1 MLSLIQ
7 RNLKLFFRNR
17 AGVFFSL
24 LGALISF
31 VLFVIFLK
39 ANMLDSWKQL
49 QHPAR
54 MLDLWVIGGTLAV
67 TGITTTLSALSR
79 MSSDAERHVYEDLIL
94 TGLSRLKIQ
103 ISYILSATIIGTVL
117 QGLLYLVMIFYFNK
131 IDGTQIQWSI
141 SLQLFIVSL
150 LSSFSAALL
159 NFVLVFF
166 MRSVDTVGKFSS
178 IVGAMSGF
186 LVGTYIPVGVLPE
199 FAQNLVKLTPGAYVA
214 SIYRQL
220 LMHDI
225 LKNVNMN
232 ILDNL
237 KKELG
242 VGITLNDHLTSL
254 SQNIA
259 IVIGVI
265 IGLLAVIVIINTYY
279 QRKRRFSME

>member
-242 VGITLNDHLTSL
+242 VGITLNGHLTSL

>member
-1 MLSLIQ
+1 MLPLIQ

-31 VLFVIFLK
+31 ILFVVFLK
-39 ANMLDSWKQL
+39 ANMLDSWNQL
-49 QHPAR
+49 KHPAR
-54 MLDLWVIGGTLAV
+54 MFDFWVIGGTLAV

-79 MSSDAERHVYEDLIL
+79 MTSDTERHVYEDLIL

-103 ISYILSATIIGTVL
+103 ISYILAATIIGTVL
-117 QGLLYLVMIFYFNK
+117 QGVLYFVMVFYFNK
-131 IDGTQIQWSI
+131 TDGIQIEWSI
-141 SLQLFIVSL
+141 SLQLFSVAL

-159 NFVLVFF
+159 NFALVYF

-214 SIYRQL
+214 AIYRQL

-225 LKNVNMN
+225 LKNVNTN
-232 ILDNL
+232 ILGNL

-242 VGITLNDHLTSL
+242 IGITLNSHLTSL
-254 SQNIA
+254 GQNVG
-259 IVIGVI
+259 IVSGVTLV
-265 IGLLAVIVIINTYY
+265 LLVVIVIINTYY
-279 QRKRRFSME
+279 QRKRRVGME

>member
-31 VLFVIFLK
+31 ILFVIFLK

-79 MSSDAERHVYEDLIL
+79 MASDAERHVYEDLIL

-117 QGLLYLVMIFYFNK
+117 QVLLYLVMIFYFNK

-199 FAQNLVKLTPGAYVA
+199 FGQNLVKLTPGAYIA

-225 LKNVNMN
+225 LKNINTN

-242 VGITLNDHLTSL
+242 VGITLNSHLTSL

-259 IVIGVI
+259 IVIGVT
-265 IGLLAVIVIINTYY
+265 IGLLAVIVIINTCY

>member
-1 MLSLIQ
+1 
-7 RNLKLFFRNR
+7 
-17 AGVFFSL
+17 
-24 LGALISF
+24 
-31 VLFVIFLK
+31 
-39 ANMLDSWKQL
+39 MLDSWKQL

-242 VGITLNDHLTSL
+242 VGITLNGHLTSL

>member
-79 MSSDAERHVYEDLIL
+79 MASDAERHVYEDLIL

-117 QGLLYLVMIFYFNK
+117 QVLLYLVMIFYFNK

-199 FAQNLVKLTPGAYVA
+199 FGQNLVKLTPGAYIA

-225 LKNVNMN
+225 LKNINTN

-242 VGITLNDHLTSL
+242 VGITLNSHLTSL

-259 IVIGVI
+259 IVIGVT
-265 IGLLAVIVIINTYY
+265 IGLLAVIVIINTCY

>member
-1 MLSLIQ
+1 MLPLIQ

-31 VLFVIFLK
+31 VLFIIFLK

-79 MSSDAERHVYEDLIL
+79 MASDSERHVYEDLIL
-94 TGLSRLKIQ
+94 TGLSRLRIQ
-103 ISYILSATIIGTVL
+103 ISYIVSATIIGTVL
-117 QGLLYLVMIFYFNK
+117 QVVLYLIMIFYFNK

-141 SLQLFIVSL
+141 SLQLLIVAI

-225 LKNVNMN
+225 LKNINTN
-232 ILDNL
+232 ILDDL
-237 KKELG
+237 KKKLG
-242 VGITLNDHLTSL
+242 VGITLNGHLTTL
-254 SQNIA
+254 GQDMA
-259 IVIGVI
+259 IVVGVTLA
-265 IGLLAVIVIINTYY
+265 LLLVVVIINIRY
-279 QRKRRFSME
+279 QRKQKVSME